1 MASEHHNI
9 LADCQ
14 AGEVGVKTA
23 RVGLVVGVAGI
34 GAGVLLGYTGGHELQ
49 THFWFAYLVAWF
61 WLLTIGLGT
70 MLFSVLAHLVGA
82 HWSVTVR
89 RLAEVT
95 QSNLPLFCLL
105 GLPLLYPLLSDDV
118 TVWRWAHAGDAHH
131 EAPAAGAADAHAAPD
146 AHAPDAAAQQLGAK
160 LAQEEHHHVASHK
173 VPYLN
178 VNFLL
183 VRFAIYGL
191 AWWLLSRYYFR
202 RSVAQDTADD
212 FEPTRRMRK
221 WSAPTVIVFAL
232 TISFAAFDLLMSLD
246 EAWFSTMFGVIIFAG
261 AFMSAFAWL
270 IVASKYLQSKGR
282 MTQVLNTEHYH
293 DLGKMMFAFI
303 CFWAYTSFSQ
313 FMLIWYANLP
323 EETRWFQNRLSPAW
337 QEWSWAL
344 MFGHFMIPFV
354 GLISR
359 HVKRHKHALTFWA
372 VYMLGMHWVDIYWIA
387 MPNLEPSRTAED
399 NPFHVLDVALL
410 VGMAGILVWATARR
424 AAGQSLVP
432 LRDPLLDKCLAH
444 KNV

>member
-1 MASEHHNI
+1 MASDNHNI

-14 AGEVGVKTA
+14 AGDVGTKTA
-23 RVGLVVGVAGI
+23 RVGLIVGVIGI
-34 GAGVLLGYTGGHELQ
+34 GAGVGLGYTGGHDLQ

-61 WLLTIGLGT
+61 WLLSIGLGS

-95 QSNLPLFCLL
+95 QANLPMFCLL

-118 TVWRWAHAGDAHH
+118 TVWKWAHADAGHH
-131 EAPAAGAADAHAAPD
+131 EAEAAAGAPA
-146 AHAPDAAAQQLGAK
+146 LTTGER
-160 LAQEEHHHVASHK
+160 LAQEEHHHVASQK
-173 VPYLN
+173 LPYLN

-191 AWWLLSRYYFR
+191 VWWLVSRFYFK

-221 WSAPTVIVFAL
+221 WSAPSVILFAL

-246 EAWFSTMFGVIIFAG
+246 ETWFSTMFGVIIFAG
-261 AFMSAFAWL
+261 AFMATFAWL
-270 IVASKYLQSKGR
+270 IVASKYLQAKGR
-282 MTQVLNTEHYH
+282 MTKVLNTEHYH

-344 MFGHFMIPFV
+344 MFGHFMIPFL

-372 VYMLGMHWVDIYWIA
+372 VYMLVMHWVDLYWIA
-387 MPNLEPSRTAED
+387 MPNFEMSRTAED
-399 NPFHVLDVALL
+399 NPFHILDVALL
-410 VGMAGILVWATARR
+410 IGMAGILVWATARR

-432 LRDPLLDKCLAH
+432 VRDPLLDKCLAH